1 MEEIG
6 EDYVVQSAIGSDCWL
21 VYIWIK
27 WIREMIKDLGFPE
40 WVERPT
46 LTLTD
51 DRNSR
56 DWANDK
62 MITDIAIDT
71 LIDGIC

>member
-1 MEEIG
+1 M
-6 EDYVVQSAIGSDCWL
+6 
-21 VYIWIK
+21 
-27 WIREMIKDLGFPE
+27 MKDLGFPE

-51 DRNSR
+51 DRNAR

-62 MITDIAIDT
+62 MITDMAIDT